1 MNYNLNKKKKKKKT
15 KVKTEGAY
23 LKNTADHLIYVYSG
37 DPFIRSVTHLN
48 SAEFK
53 KQKKPL
59 LD

>member
-1 MNYNLNKKKKKKKT
+1 MNYNLNKKKT